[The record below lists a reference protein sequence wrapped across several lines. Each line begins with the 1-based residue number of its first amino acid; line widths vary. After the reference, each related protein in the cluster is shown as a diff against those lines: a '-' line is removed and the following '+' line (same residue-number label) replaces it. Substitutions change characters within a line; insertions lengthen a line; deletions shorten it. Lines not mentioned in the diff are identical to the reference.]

1 MAFFCYTFIVNDI
14 TGIYL
19 SNSSLFKSLN
29 ADIKL
34 NDNVDEQKLEQALK
48 NAAYKASFGLVDKLS
63 NVTKG
68 SHPELDSQLTKL
80 RKLVTKDSDFKSVL
94 SAIESANVKV
104 NALEQSNKASQI
116 ALKDALIEAG
126 ESLQSTTGLP
136 DTLRRQLRM
145 VVNKLKSGTV
155 NIFTELQPQII
166 QLLDIYSALKNTDSP
181 SDSKK
186 DTTLNNITELLVK
199 NLNNLAKSDVLV
211 PSLDKR
217 LIQIKNSTEE
227 KNKLDLCIKT
237 FSDVIEQFG
246 EEFKQTQTLVLN
258 INSALEEVQHVL
270 VESLANSKHYDLEL
284 GKLNVQIEK
293 QINDL
298 SNKSGKASNVEQ
310 LQVLINSKLN
320 SITDSINQK
329 ENIEKQRASELNS
342 TLTKMESKLSTMEER
357 TSFYRTKWLEEK
369 SRSETDALTGLP
381 NRGAY
386 DKRFDEEFHRW
397 VRHPEPLCLAIID
410 IDHFKKINDKYGH
423 SVGDKTLQIVAK
435 TLRKYFRVSDYVA
448 RYGGEEF
455 TCILMDTDLKNT
467 KSPLEKV
474 RKAIEAIPFAIK
486 NDRLNI
492 TISIG
497 VSMLNDT
504 DNTHTLFERADK
516 ALYEAKQTG
525 RNKTCYR

>member
-1 MAFFCYTFIVNDI
+1 M
-14 TGIYL
+14 
-19 SNSSLFKSLN
+19 
-29 ADIKL
+29 
-34 NDNVDEQKLEQALK
+34 NDNVDDKKLEQALK

-68 SHPELDSQLTKL
+68 YQPELDNQLTKL
-80 RKLVTKDSDFKSVL
+80 RKLVAKDSDFKSVIN
-94 SAIESANVKV
+94 AIESASSKV
-104 NALEQSNKASQI
+104 NTLEQTNKASQI

-126 ESLQSTTGLP
+126 ESLQSSSGLP

-145 VVNKLKSGTV
+145 VINKLKSGTA
-155 NIFTELQPQII
+155 NIFIELQPQILQI
-166 QLLDIYSALKNTDSP
+166 LDIFSALKNTNSA
-181 SDSKK
+181 SDNKTDGK
-186 DTTLNNITELLVK
+186 RDNDVYNITELLIK
-199 NLNNLAKSDVLV
+199 NLENLTNSEVLV
-211 PSLDKR
+211 PSLDKN
-217 LIQIKNSTEE
+217 LIQIKNSTTE
-227 KNKLDLCIKT
+227 KEKLNLCIKT
-237 FSDVIEQFG
+237 FSDVIDQFG
-246 EEFKQTQTLVLN
+246 QEFKQTQTLVLN

-293 QINDL
+293 QITDL
-298 SNKSGKASNVEQ
+298 SKKSGQASNVEQ
-310 LQVLINSKLN
+310 LQVLINNKLN
-320 SITDSINQK
+320 SITNSITQK
-329 ENIEKQRASELNS
+329 ENIEKQRTSELNS

-381 NRGAY
+381 NRAAY

-397 VRHPEPLCLAIID
+397 VRHPKPMCLAIID
-410 IDHFKKINDKYGH
+410 IDHFKKINDTYGH

-467 KSPLEKV
+467 KLPLEKV

-497 VSMLNDT
+497 VSMLNDS
-504 DNTHTLFERADK
+504 DNTHSLFERADK